1 MGSYPHP
8 RTIKPYIYLYIHT
21 HQMLRVTCR
30 LYYGLSFSELNISF
44 TSFSWIAPFLCLK
57 ESLFHWGR
65 SIKDINR
72 AVKAVVPPCVK
83 NELTRPCIC
92 PSSLRLLSSPVSFS
106 GLFSFKISIFLT
118 PFHSVLS
125 FPVAQ
130 ILAYT
135 EGLHGKWLFTE
146 IRAIFS
152 RRYLLQNTALEIF
165 MANRSKTAP
174 VHISSF
180 LLPPWWMQ

>member
-106 GLFSFKISIFLT
+106 GLFSFKISIFLN
-118 PFHSVLS
+118 PLS
-125 FPVAQ
+125 FCSLLSRRSDFSVHRRSSREVAVHRDPCHLFQ
-130 ILAYT
+130 TLPSAEYCS
-135 EGLHGKWLFTE
+135 GDLHGQQK
-146 IRAIFS
+146 
-152 RRYLLQNTALEIF
+152 
-165 MANRSKTAP
+165 
-174 VHISSF
+174 
-180 LLPPWWMQ
+180 